1 MPRTAQLPDTVQI
14 KIRVPIDVKNWLLAQ
29 AKSNCSS
36 QSSEIVRAIRHRMSA
51 QRSEQGDLA
60 NVDPKIASK

>member
-1 MPRTAQLPDTVQI
+1 MPPTAQLPETVQI

-29 AKSNCSS
+29 TKSNCSS

-51 QRSEQGDLA
+51 QGCEQGDLA
-60 NVDPKIASK
+60 TAGPKAASK